1 MSLNRRD
8 FVKLCTGTVAG
19 FGVAQMFH
27 PAVREALA
35 GTLTGERPPVIW
47 LQGQGCTGC
56 SVSLLNNV
64 NPSIADVL
72 LKIISL
78 EYHPTVMGG
87 EGHDAYTHMMNIAK
101 NFKGKF
107 FLAIEGS
114 IPLAKDGRYCV
125 VAEEGHTEIT
135 MADLVKKLAPDAAA
149 VLALGTCA
157 AYGGIPAAK
166 GSVTE
171 AVGTGALLKQA
182 GIKTPVVN
190 IPGCPPQ
197 PDWIVG
203 TIALALQ
210 KIKEKGLEAGLAE
223 VVSLLDSEGRPLPFY
238 GRNVHENCPYLGK
251 YDEGKFSATF
261 TEKDGCRYD
270 LGCKGPGAYCDSF
283 ERKWNGVNWCVANA
297 ICIGCTEPTFP
308 DGQSPFYSNSKRP
321 GVSIFSDVQRR
332 ALWPR
337 PLSPSIPSPES
348 RAISR
353 PKWWW
358 RTARLWTPTSPVGCS
373 AVLNRF

>member
-87 EGHDAYTHMMNIAK
+87 EGHDAYTHMLNIAK

-171 AVGTGALLKQA
+171 AMGTGAMLKQA

-203 TIALALQ
+203 TIGLGLQALATNTL
-210 KIKEKGLEAGLAE
+210 GLLVKQGLDANGRPKAFYKNVHMNCPHLSAFEAGHM
-223 VVSLLDSEGRPLPFY
+223 VKTMSDKG
-238 GRNVHENCPYLGK
+238 
-251 YDEGKFSATF
+251 
-261 TEKDGCRYD
+261 GCRFSM
-270 LGCKGPGAYCDSF
+270 GCKGPRSACDSF
-283 ERKWNGVNWCVANA
+283 ERKWNNGVNWCVNNA
-297 ICIGCTEPTFP
+297 TCIGCTSPTFP
-308 DGQSPFYSNSKRP
+308 DGQSPFYVN
-321 GVSIFSDVQRR
+321 
-332 ALWPR
+332 
-337 PLSPSIPSPES
+337 
-348 RAISR
+348 
-353 PKWWW
+353 
-358 RTARLWTPTSPVGCS
+358 
-373 AVLNRF
+373 

>member
-87 EGHDAYTHMMNIAK
+87 EGHDAYTHMLNIAK

-157 AYGGIPAAK
+157 AA
-166 GSVTE
+166 S
-171 AVGTGALLKQA
+171 
-182 GIKTPVVN
+182 
-190 IPGCPPQ
+190 
-197 PDWIVG
+197 
-203 TIALALQ
+203 
-210 KIKEKGLEAGLAE
+210 
-223 VVSLLDSEGRPLPFY
+223 PLP
-238 GRNVHENCPYLGK
+238 RVP
-251 YDEGKFSATF
+251 
-261 TEKDGCRYD
+261 
-270 LGCKGPGAYCDSF
+270 
-283 ERKWNGVNWCVANA
+283 
-297 ICIGCTEPTFP
+297 
-308 DGQSPFYSNSKRP
+308 
-321 GVSIFSDVQRR
+321 
-332 ALWPR
+332 
-337 PLSPSIPSPES
+337 
-348 RAISR
+348 
-353 PKWWW
+353 
-358 RTARLWTPTSPVGCS
+358 
-373 AVLNRF
+373 

>member
-87 EGHDAYTHMMNIAK
+87 EGHDAYTHMLNIAK

-171 AVGTGALLKQA
+171 AMGTGAMLKQA

-203 TIALALQ
+203 TIGLGLQ
-210 KIKEKGLEAGLAE
+210 AE
-223 VVSLLDSEGRPLPFY
+223 GGKLLQIPRGA
-238 GRNVHENCPYLGK
+238 RN
-251 YDEGKFSATF
+251 F
-261 TEKDGCRYD
+261 
-270 LGCKGPGAYCDSF
+270 
-283 ERKWNGVNWCVANA
+283 
-297 ICIGCTEPTFP
+297 
-308 DGQSPFYSNSKRP
+308 
-321 GVSIFSDVQRR
+321 
-332 ALWPR
+332 
-337 PLSPSIPSPES
+337 
-348 RAISR
+348 
-353 PKWWW
+353 
-358 RTARLWTPTSPVGCS
+358 
-373 AVLNRF
+373 

>member
-1 MSLNRRD
+1 MALSRRD

-19 FGVAQMFH
+19 FGVSQMFH
-27 PAVREALA
+27 PAIHEAFA
-35 GTLTGERPPVIW
+35 QTLSGERPPVFW
-47 LQGQGCTGC
+47 VQGQGCTGC
-56 SVSLLNNV
+56 SVTLLNSV
-64 NPSIADVL
+64 HPSIADVL

-78 EYHPTVMGG
+78 EFHPTVMAAEG
-87 EGHDAYTHMMNIAK
+87 EGAYEHMMSVAEK
-101 NFKGKF
+101 FKGKYIF
-107 FLAIEGS
+107 AVEGAV
-114 IPLAKDGRYCV
+114 PVAYDGKCCV
-125 VAEEGHTEIT
+125 VAEADHHEVTMTEVT
-135 MADLVKKLAPDAAA
+135 KVLAANAAA
-149 VLALGTCA
+149 VLAVGTCA
-157 AYGGIPAAK
+157 ADGGIPAGK
-166 GSVTE
+166 GNE
-171 AVGTGALLKQA
+171 PGARGVSAFLKKE
-182 GIKTPVVN
+182 GIPAPVIN

-297 ICIGCTEPTFP
+297 ICIGCTEPSFP
-308 DGQSPFYSNSKRP
+308 DGQSPFYSN
-321 GVSIFSDVQRR
+321 
-332 ALWPR
+332 
-337 PLSPSIPSPES
+337 
-348 RAISR
+348 
-353 PKWWW
+353 
-358 RTARLWTPTSPVGCS
+358 
-373 AVLNRF
+373 

>member
-1 MSLNRRD
+1 M
-8 FVKLCTGTVAG
+8 AG

-87 EGHDAYTHMMNIAK
+87 EGHDAYTHMLNIAK

-114 IPLAKDGRYCV
+114 IRWPRM
-125 VAEEGHTEIT
+125 VATAWWPKRAT
-135 MADLVKKLAPDAAA
+135 PRSPWPTWSKSWLPMPPPCWPWVPALPTAAS
-149 VLALGTCA
+149 
-157 AYGGIPAAK
+157 PAAK

-171 AVGTGALLKQA
+171 AMGTGAMLKQA

-270 LGCKGPGAYCDSF
+270 LAARAPVRTATRLNVNGTASTGA
-283 ERKWNGVNWCVANA
+283 W
-297 ICIGCTEPTFP
+297 PT
-308 DGQSPFYSNSKRP
+308 
-321 GVSIFSDVQRR
+321 
-332 ALWPR
+332 
-337 PLSPSIPSPES
+337 PSASAAPSPRS
-348 RAISR
+348 PTDRAPS
-353 PKWWW
+353 
-358 RTARLWTPTSPVGCS
+358 TATRSGPAFP
-373 AVLNRF
+373 FF